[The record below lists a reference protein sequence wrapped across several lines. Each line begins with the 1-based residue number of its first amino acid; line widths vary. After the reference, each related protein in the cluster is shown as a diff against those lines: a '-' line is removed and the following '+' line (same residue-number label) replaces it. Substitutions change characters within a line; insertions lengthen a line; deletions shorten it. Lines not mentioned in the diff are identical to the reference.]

1 MIAARVLMIRTLIV
15 ATVLVAFGAGVNFA
29 REPDAQ
35 SKVESQQL
43 FVQPFAGDPSKEINA
58 QGYTFQPG
66 AVLPWHIHPDAEEIA
81 YVIEGIFTF
90 ERAGEAPMVL
100 KPGDADYVAPN
111 VVHRGMNLGTEPVK
125 LFVVRIKPKDKP
137 LVQEVPAPTQP

>member
-1 MIAARVLMIRTLIV
+1 MIATRALMIRTLIV
-15 ATVLVAFGAGVNFA
+15 AMILVALGAGVNLA

-43 FVQPFAGDPSKEINA
+43 FVQPFAGDPSKEISV
-58 QGYTFQPG
+58 QSYTFQPG

-81 YVIEGIFTF
+81 YVIQGIFTF
-90 ERAGEAPMVL
+90 ERAGEAAKML
-100 KPGDADYVAPN
+100 KSGDADYVAPN

-137 LVQEVPAPTQP
+137 LMQEVPAPAQP